1 MYHGKGSVLHWW
13 GLWDTLVFVL
23 DVTCQRRSNNPQ
35 IYQRRRKEIY
45 PGESK
50 TADEQYW
57 IEKSTVFENFI
68 NPNCLGFDVYRFLYL
83 VWDLYDINRGAK
95 FYCKRSRQG
104 YFRGV

>member
-1 MYHGKGSVLHWW
+1 MCHGKGSVLHWW

-35 IYQRRRKEIY
+35 IYQRRRKKIY
-45 PGESK
+45 LRKSK

-57 IEKSTVFENFI
+57 IEKSTIFENFI

-83 VWDLYDINRGAK
+83 VWDLHDIDRGAK

-104 YFRGV
+104 YFRGL